1 MNTTSNPSQRENT
14 HEIVESLMDLGA
26 VWARYGL
33 RVAQASLT
41 ASSQTLSTTARALG
55 NLAEAFHKDA
65 ANDARKTEPIVTDAE
80 EAREA

>member
-1 MNTTSNPSQRENT
+1 MNTEANSSSHREDT
-14 HEIVESLMDLGA
+14 AEIVENLMDLGA

-55 NLAEAFHKDA
+55 NLAEAIQKA
-65 ANDARKTEPIVTDAE
+65 PAKSEPIVTDAE
-80 EAREA
+80 ESKDP

>member
-1 MNTTSNPSQRENT
+1 MNAESNPSREDT
-14 HEIVESLMDLGA
+14 REIVESLMDLGA

-55 NLAEAFHKDA
+55 NLAEAFQKEE
-65 ANDARKTEPIVTDAE
+65 RREPEQAE
-80 EAREA
+80 EA

>member
-1 MNTTSNPSQRENT
+1 MHATSNTSQQDTKELVDN
-14 HEIVESLMDLGA
+14 LMQLGA

-55 NLAEAFHKDA
+55 TLAEAFQKEPA
-65 ANDARKTEPIVTDAE
+65 EPEPIVTDAE
-80 EAREA
+80 EAKEP